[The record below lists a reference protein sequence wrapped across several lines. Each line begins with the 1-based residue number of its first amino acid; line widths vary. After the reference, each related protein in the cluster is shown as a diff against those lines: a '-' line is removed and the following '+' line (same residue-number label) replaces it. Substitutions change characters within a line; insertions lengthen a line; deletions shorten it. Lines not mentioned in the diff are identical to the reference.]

1 MKELV
6 SEAIVLG
13 REPSRGSDRTVALL
27 TKEVGYI
34 HARAVGGLKILS
46 KFAPHLDPGSLVE
59 VRLAK
64 KNGYTLTDVLT
75 KDRFDVIRGD
85 TQQLGKALRVLFF
98 IQYFF
103 PENVS
108 DARLWGSL
116 LGAFE
121 SGKIQISDFL
131 IHAGYDIRHATCTM
145 CGARKVDFITID
157 THEFICLLCSTK
169 LPENRI
175 VLIHN

>member
-27 TKEVGYI
+27 TKEAGYI
-34 HARAVGGLKILS
+34 HVRAVGGLKILS

-64 KNGYTLTDVLT
+64 KNGYTLTDALT
-75 KDRFDVIRGD
+75 KDRFLIIRNNSEK
-85 TQQLGKALRVLFF
+85 LGRALRVLFF

-108 DARLWGSL
+108 DTRLWDTL
-116 LGAFE
+116 LKALETGE
-121 SGKIQISDFL
+121 IKMNDFL
-131 IHAGYDIRHATCTM
+131 IHAGYDIRHATCAM
-145 CGARKVDFITID
+145 CAARNVAFITVD

-175 VLIHN
+175 LLIHN